1 LLLSNYLEGFE
12 ELEDKNLNKL
22 NFLQKFKIQES
33 ILDNRKKTFLTETDV
48 LEMENEEEISIT

>member
-1 LLLSNYLEGFE
+1 MLLSNYLEGFE

>member
-33 ILDNRKKTFLTETDV
+33 ILDNRKKTFLTENDV